1 MNEMLARQSA
11 QLQLN
16 EARETSQQAMW
27 LEREVSMQN
36 RLKNYALVGEVIP
49 SQFFG

>member
-16 EARETSQQAMW
+16 EAGETSQQAMW
-27 LEREVSMQN
+27 LEREVSM
-36 RLKNYALVGEVIP
+36 
-49 SQFFG
+49 